1 MAREVVIR
9 SIQDEILGLGPLE
22 PLLADPS
29 ITDILVNGHKQIY
42 VERHGKLELTS
53 QRFQDDAHLMK
64 IIDRIVTAV
73 GRRIDEGERAMDR
86 ASSTPSGSMDPGELL
101 ALQAQVYRYV
111 EAVDLATKLVERT
124 TSAVKTT
131 LQNQ

>member
-1 MAREVVIR
+1 
-9 SIQDEILGLGPLE
+9 
-22 PLLADPS
+22 
-29 ITDILVNGHKQIY
+29 
-42 VERHGKLELTS
+42 
-53 QRFQDDAHLMK
+53 MK
-64 IIDRIVTAV
+64 ILPTEALRRSAPITPPAAPAERSPRPTDPPPGAFSQVLARV

-86 ASSTPSGSMDPGELL
+86 AASTPSGSMDPGELL